1 MEKAYD
7 DQPRL
12 KLFETDSIFDS
23 PTKKVLV
30 FILLRGTIVSRTYV
44 PIIYGIHKNLSIA
57 IFTITGDHR

>member
-1 MEKAYD
+1 MYSRKHTKIKSMEKAYD

-30 FILLRGTIVSRTYV
+30 FILLRGTIVSRTY
-44 PIIYGIHKNLSIA
+44 LSYMVY
-57 IFTITGDHR
+57 TKTYL